1 MDEVR
6 AAARSLV
13 ASDPVGEERIT
24 QAAAAPS
31 SDLRTRS
38 GEEEKNLE
46 KKWSPPQKS
55 VKEVFLKSLE
65 GKLLLFSFT
74 EEDTV
79 LDFRNCYADACR
91 VSVDPFV
98 LVFQSRTLQSSI
110 ARTHILHAR
119 CFERE
124 MQRQALMGEWDCTQC
139 GATRVWPAQTS
150 CFRCGFKRDGSGY
163 TASVLKS
170 I

>member
-13 ASDPVGEERIT
+13 ASEPVGVERIT

-46 KKWSPPQKS
+46 KKRSSPQKS
-55 VKEVFLKSLE
+55 IKEVFVKSLE

-79 LDFRNCYADACR
+79 LDLRNRVAEACR
-91 VSVDPFV
+91 VLVDQFV
-98 LVFQSRTLQSSI
+98 LVFQSRTLQSSVKVESTGV
-110 ARTHILHAR
+110 RRGHT
-119 CFERE
+119 FY
-124 MQRQALMGEWDCTQC
+124 MQGALKG
-139 GATRVWPAQTS
+139 
-150 CFRCGFKRDGSGY
+150 
-163 TASVLKS
+163 
-170 I
+170 